1 MPARSLH
8 GRSLSHGVRFSVQ
21 TASAGRDPSL
31 RLLCD
36 ATAVRSICELPSH
49 GRNTSAG
56 STTTCVSRRAL
67 SEAQNCPPNMAV
79 RLAHPASAASSDSA
93 SNAAQSS
100 APIGLAPAG
109 GRPHRRY
116 IHRPCVNDNSA
127 SATPV
132 ARAICAIALGKVSWC
147 RAINDVSCRKCA
159 TNAVRPPGR
168 GRSSA
173 SSWKVSGLDS
183 PAAPADAASKPTRKA
198 RSMARATRLESMS
211 RSARA
216 CHSLRHAWDDL
227 SDLFQIYLI
236 TADSP
241 INHWVY
247 TASTSSSSNSLSTSP
262 SFTSR
267 CSSVTS
273 TSASG
278 IIFSAVSSGFIAYPA
293 SPSAF
298 WHCMKFSNSVKI
310 VNPSSPSSR
319 GTTSSPPFSHA
330 TSNTASS
337 SPLSQSMVMTPLRS
351 KLKSTD
357 PISATLPPF
366 LLMTLLVSAA
376 ARLTLSDR
384 TSMTMPT
391 PPSP

>member
-31 RLLCD
+31 RLLAD
-36 ATAVRSICELPSH
+36 ATAVRSTRSVPSH

-79 RLAHPASAASSDSA
+79 RLAHPASAASSDST

-147 RAINDVSCRKCA
+147 RAISDVSCRKCA

-183 PAAPADAASKPTRKA
+183 PAAPADAASEATRKA

-211 RSARA
+211 VRARVPQSVPRMGRSIRFI
-216 CHSLRHAWDDL
+216 
-227 SDLFQIYLI
+227 SDLFNHRGFPRHI
-236 TADSP
+236 TGCTPRRHLQAPTACPPARRSP
-241 INHWVY
+241 HAVRQSRQPPP
-247 TASTSSSSNSLSTSP
+247 AGSSSARSRRGLSRTRRRRAL
-262 SFTSR
+262 F
-267 CSSVTS
+267 
-273 TSASG
+273 
-278 IIFSAVSSGFIAYPA
+278 
-293 SPSAF
+293 
-298 WHCMKFSNSVKI
+298 
-310 VNPSSPSSR
+310 
-319 GTTSSPPFSHA
+319 GTA
-330 TSNTASS
+330 
-337 SPLSQSMVMTPLRS
+337 
-351 KLKSTD
+351 
-357 PISATLPPF
+357 
-366 LLMTLLVSAA
+366 
-376 ARLTLSDR
+376 
-384 TSMTMPT
+384 
-391 PPSP
+391 